1 MDTTL
6 IRLALPDRPGGLALA
21 TRCLAACGVDI
32 LAVEVVGHRDGA
44 AIDDLLVRGG
54 DLGRALEALADEVT
68 LLGSRHGRALPD
80 PGIAMAVAFAGIVS
94 APDAASARDAMISSL
109 LAMVGADAGAL
120 LLGTESGGL
129 APLAVSPGPLPAIAG
144 DEPSLARRVLRSGL
158 PVIATAD
165 GAWAPQAWRERLAAR
180 HIACAPV
187 AIGIPAVLLLARSD
201 EFPFVDAEVDRARAL
216 VEAASPGLLGAGLQG
231 TARPPA

>member
-54 DLGRALEALADEVT
+54 DLDRALAALAGEVT
-68 LLGSRHGRALPD
+68 LLGSRQGRALPD
-80 PGIAMAVAFAGIVS
+80 AGIAMAVAFAGIVS
-94 APDAASARDAMISSL
+94 APDAAAARDAMISSL

-120 LLGTESGGL
+120 LLGTEGGGL
-129 APLAVSPGPLPAIAG
+129 SPIAASPAPLPSIAG
-144 DEPSLARRVLRSGL
+144 DEPSLARRVLRSGAA
-158 PVIATAD
+158 VIAVAD
-165 GAWAPQAWRERLAAR
+165 GAWAPLAWRERLGAR
-180 HIACAPV
+180 HIACTPV
-187 AIGIPAVLLLARSD
+187 AVGLPAVLLLARSD
-201 EFPFVDAEVDRARAL
+201 DFPFVDAEVDRARAL
-216 VEAASPGLLGAGLQG
+216 VEAAAPGLLGAGVQVF
-231 TARPPA
+231 ARPVV